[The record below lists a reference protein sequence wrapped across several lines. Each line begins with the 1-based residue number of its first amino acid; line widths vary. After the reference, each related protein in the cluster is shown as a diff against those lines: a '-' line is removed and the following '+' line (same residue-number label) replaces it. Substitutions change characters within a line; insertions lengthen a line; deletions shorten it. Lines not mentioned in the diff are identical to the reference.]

1 MNSKVISILNQK
13 GGVGKTTTAV
23 NLATGF
29 SVIDKKTLLIDLDPQ
44 GNASSSLG
52 IDQAGRKLT
61 IYDVLVDNVDI
72 NQAVL
77 ETQIAGLELVPS
89 NVNLLAAEIELVGFQ
104 DRELILKKHIAK
116 ILDRYHYIIID
127 CPPALGLLSMNSLVA
142 ADEILI
148 PIQCEFLALEGLS
161 HLLQT
166 IEIVKGNFNKSL
178 KILGILLTMYDK
190 RNRLTEVVE
199 QDVRSCLKD
208 LVFQTTIPRNI
219 KLSEAP
225 SYGKPAIIYDHKCA
239 GSISYMHLVREILA
253 NEILANETQSK
264 TTSNKH
270 TANLYNSHE

>member
-52 IDQAGRKLT
+52 VDQAERKLT
-61 IYDVLVDNVDI
+61 IYDVLIGNVDI
-72 NQAVL
+72 HQAVFK
-77 ETQIAGLELVPS
+77 TQIAGLELVPS
-89 NVNLLAAEIELVGFQ
+89 NVNLLAAEIELVGLR
-104 DRELILKKHIAK
+104 DRELILKKQIAK

-208 LVFQTTIPRNI
+208 LVFKTTIPRNI

-225 SYGKPAIIYDHKCA
+225 SYGKPAIIYDHKCS

-253 NEILANETQSK
+253 NETGPSN
-264 TTSNKH
+264 TSNKH
-270 TANLYNSHE
+270 TANL